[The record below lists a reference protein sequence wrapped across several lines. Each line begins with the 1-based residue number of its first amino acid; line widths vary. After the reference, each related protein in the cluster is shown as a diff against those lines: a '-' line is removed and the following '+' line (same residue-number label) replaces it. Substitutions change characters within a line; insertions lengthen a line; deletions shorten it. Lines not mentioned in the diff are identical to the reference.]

1 MSENVPMLRVGLTG
15 GFATGKSHALAEFKR
30 QGAYTLDADQL
41 AHRVIEKDQPA
52 YQELLQEFGEGILN
66 SNCEIDR
73 KKLAQIVF
81 PDETKLKK
89 LNAIVHPRVFEEEER
104 ELTQLQSR
112 GRKRP
117 FIVIV
122 DAALLIETG
131 SYKRYDKIVVVFCSP
146 ELQLARLVAR
156 DSLSPDEA
164 ALRIR
169 RQMPILEKVKYGDY
183 LIDTSGKYCDTQQ
196 QVKQVYLHLLAD
208 YEQVARER

>member
-1 MSENVPMLRVGLTG
+1 
-15 GFATGKSHALAEFKR
+15 
-30 QGAYTLDADQL
+30 
-41 AHRVIEKDQPA
+41 
-52 YQELLQEFGEGILN
+52 
-66 SNCEIDR
+66 
-73 KKLAQIVF
+73 
-81 PDETKLKK
+81 
-89 LNAIVHPRVFEEEER
+89 
-104 ELTQLQSR
+104 SR

-208 YEQVARER
+208 YEHWSLYIFHAAAAVV